1 MVACAFLELKEKWK
15 WTEYPIKKIRDT
27 ESAESRFS
35 GAAVASFP
43 PPDYS
48 ERSLSLSFSIWF
60 HPTITSLP
68 VVRLLYLHFYKT
80 CRECVN

>member
-43 PPDYS
+43 PS
-48 ERSLSLSFSIWF
+48 RLQWTLSLSLF
-60 HPTITSLP
+60 
-68 VVRLLYLHFYKT
+68 
-80 CRECVN
+80 